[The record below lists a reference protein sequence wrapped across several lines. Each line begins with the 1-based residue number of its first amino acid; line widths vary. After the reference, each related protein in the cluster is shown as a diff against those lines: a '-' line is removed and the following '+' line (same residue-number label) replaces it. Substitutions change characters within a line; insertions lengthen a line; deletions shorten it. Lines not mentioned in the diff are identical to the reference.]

1 MQVSE
6 FDGPPRCVLLHLSSA
21 GVTVS
26 GDSRGDK
33 ALPSRLCWMN
43 RRGDVSAGP
52 PPRCLRWTSCLQSC
66 WRSSS
71 HIYTAVSHV
80 SRQRLWSPCEHL
92 KAAGGG
98 GCSWQVASKPSLCP
112 ARSLFR
118 STPSSFISSASIRLE
133 HLLLFYRMITIDNK
147 VWRLKLKNRRD
158 RRAKL

>member
-21 GVTVS
+21 GVTVR
-26 GDSRGDK
+26 GDSGGDE

-52 PPRCLRWTSCLQSC
+52 PPRCLRWTSCLQSR

-71 HIYTAVSHV
+71 HIYAAVSHA
-80 SRQRLWSPCEHL
+80 SRQCLWSPCEHL

-98 GCSWQVASKPSLCP
+98 CSWQVASKPSLRP

-118 STPSSFISSASIRLE
+118 STPSSFIASASIRLE
-133 HLLLFYRMITIDNK
+133 RLLPFYRVITIDSK

-158 RRAKL
+158 RMAKL